1 VAILDEMLQKDGFVK
16 TGVLKALLLMMDGGK
31 VHGVKMDHLIP
42 GIPGIPGTRGIMALM
57 IASLTVILIGPELET
72 TTDTSVAILDE
83 MLQKDGFVKTG
94 VLKALLLMMDGGK
107 VHGVKMDHLIPG
119 IPGTRGIPG
128 IPGTRGILALMIDN
142 VSCLWILKTAQ
153 MIDNVIWKRVPLE
166 NISKQLQV
174 SIRGILFVRIVAIL
188 KHVSTMNEST
198 MQRFKI
204 FLQTTY
210 YSSKD

>member
-1 VAILDEMLQKDGFVK
+1 
-16 TGVLKALLLMMDGGK
+16 
-31 VHGVKMDHLIP
+31 MDHL
-42 GIPGIPGTRGIMALM
+42 IPGIPGTRGIMAPM

-119 IPGTRGIPG
+119 IPGTRGIM
-128 IPGTRGILALMIDN
+128 AL
-142 VSCLWILKTAQ
+142 

-174 SIRGILFVRIVAIL
+174 SILGILFVRNVALL
-188 KHVSTMNEST
+188 KKEST

>member
-1 VAILDEMLQKDGFVK
+1 MGSVAILDEVLQKDGFVK

-31 VHGVKMDHLIP
+31 AHGVKMDHLIP
-42 GIPGIPGTRGIMALM
+42 
-57 IASLTVILIGPELET
+57 
-72 TTDTSVAILDE
+72 
-83 MLQKDGFVKTG
+83 
-94 VLKALLLMMDGGK
+94 
-107 VHGVKMDHLIPG
+107 
-119 IPGTRGIPG
+119 GIPG

-174 SIRGILFVRIVAIL
+174 SILGILFVRIVAIL
-188 KHVSTMNEST
+188 KEST

>member
-1 VAILDEMLQKDGFVK
+1 MGEI
-16 TGVLKALLLMMDGGK
+16 
-31 VHGVKMDHLIP
+31 
-42 GIPGIPGTRGIMALM
+42 
-57 IASLTVILIGPELET
+57 

-119 IPGTRGIPG
+119 TRGIPG

-153 MIDNVIWKRVPLE
+153 MIDNVIWKRVPTE
-166 NISKQLQV
+166 NSKQLLV
-174 SIRGILFVRIVAIL
+174 SIRGILFVRTVAIL
-188 KHVSTMNEST
+188 
-198 MQRFKI
+198 
-204 FLQTTY
+204 
-210 YSSKD
+210 

>member
-1 VAILDEMLQKDGFVK
+1 MGSVAILDEVLQKDGFVK

-31 VHGVKMDHLIP
+31 
-42 GIPGIPGTRGIMALM
+42 A
-57 IASLTVILIGPELET
+57 
-72 TTDTSVAILDE
+72 
-83 MLQKDGFVKTG
+83 
-94 VLKALLLMMDGGK
+94 
-107 VHGVKMDHLIPG
+107 HGVKMDHLIPG
-119 IPGTRGIPG
+119 IPGTRG
-128 IPGTRGILALMIDN
+128 TRGISALMIDN
-142 VSCLWILKTAQ
+142 VSCLIWILKTAQ

-188 KHVSTMNEST
+188 KHEST

>member
-1 VAILDEMLQKDGFVK
+1 
-16 TGVLKALLLMMDGGK
+16 MDGGK

-42 GIPGIPGTRGIMALM
+42 GTPGIPGTRGIMALM
-57 IASLTVILIGPELET
+57 IASLTVILIGPKLET

-94 VLKALLLMMDGGK
+94 VLKALLLMMDGLK

-119 IPGTRGIPG
+119 IPGTRGIM
-128 IPGTRGILALMIDN
+128 AL
-142 VSCLWILKTAQ
+142 

-174 SIRGILFVRIVAIL
+174 SILGILFVRIVAIL
-188 KHVSTMNEST
+188 KEST

-210 YSSKD
+210 YS